1 MILRGHT
8 IEVAMYKL
16 RFAAALLLVFLSAST
31 SSALTPDEA
40 TSVVTGAYRVTTRT
54 LLGDVK
60 EPGSVL
66 TPRREGLRAN
76 RPSKGFKANVV
87 ENHQLVV
94 AGGGDLPLSGRDG
107 ALKPG
112 ERLYL
117 YDVSTGDDYV
127 QLDLYTVTSY
137 HIPGVRW
144 STPLQASVRFR
155 YKKGIAG
162 ITSQQLLDDIA
173 EWVGAEGAA
182 APAATESRPAAKEA
196 SPATKEASPATKE
209 ANPATKE
216 ANPATKE
223 ANPAT
228 KEASPATK
236 EASPATKEAS
246 PAASPDSAGKKTD
259 TVRLGQSQQE
269 VIAILGPPQK
279 EIQLGSKAIFI
290 YPNLKIIFIDGKVT
304 DAE

>member
-1 MILRGHT
+1 
-8 IEVAMYKL
+8 MYKV
-16 RFAAALLLVFLSAST
+16 RFSAALLLVFFCVST
-31 SSALTPDEA
+31 SSALTHDEA
-40 TSVVTGAYRVTTRT
+40 TSVITGAYRVTTRG

-60 EPGSVL
+60 ESGSVL

-76 RPSKGFKANVV
+76 RPSKNFKANVV
-87 ENHQLVV
+87 ENHQIIVT
-94 AGGGDLPLSGRDG
+94 GGGDLPLSGRDG

-144 STPLQASVRFR
+144 SAPLQATVRFR
-155 YKKGIAG
+155 YKEGLAR
-162 ITSQQLLDDIA
+162 ITSRQLLDDIA
-173 EWVGAEGAA
+173 DWLGPEGASGPA
-182 APAATESRPAAKEA
+182 ARKSSPAAT
-196 SPATKEASPATKE
+196 
-209 ANPATKE
+209 
-216 ANPATKE
+216 
-223 ANPAT
+223 
-228 KEASPATK
+228 
-236 EASPATKEAS
+236 
-246 PAASPDSAGKKTD
+246 PDRAGSETD

-279 EIQLGSKAIFI
+279 QIQLGPKTIFI
-290 YPNLKIIFIDGKVT
+290 YSDLKIIFMDGKVT